1 MALNQNR
8 NFLIPQGD
16 FYVVSFSG
24 GRTSGYMLNRILE
37 ANGGLPSNAKV
48 IFANTGKERFETL
61 DFVNQVSLEWNVD
74 ITWLEYDYIAS
85 AIGNKRHPR
94 HVARKVDYQSASRAG
109 EPFEKMI
116 KSTRY
121 LPNVVTRTC
130 TRELK
135 NETVKRYL
143 LTLGIREH
151 TNIIGFRY
159 DERRRAVS
167 RVADNRLFPLIYDEV
182 VESDVRAYWRNQA
195 FDLAIE
201 SYQGNCDLCF
211 LKGKSKL
218 LALIK
223 QDPDR
228 ANWWIRMEQGNQTFN
243 KGYSVL
249 DLVEYAQRQK
259 DLPLFDDEFID
270 CHCTD

>member
-1 MALNQNR
+1 MALNLDS
-8 NFLIPQGD
+8 NFLINTDGH
-16 FYVVSFSG
+16 YVLSFSG
-24 GRTSGYMLNRILE
+24 GRTSGYMLRRFLD
-37 ANGGLPSNAKV
+37 ANGGLPCNSEIV
-48 IFANTGKERFETL
+48 FCNTGKERVETL
-61 DFVNQVSLEWNVD
+61 DFVNQVSTAWQVE
-74 ITWLEYDYIAS
+74 ITWLEYDYLAD
-85 AIGNKRHPR
+85 ADGTKKDPR
-94 HVARKVDYQSASRAG
+94 HVARKVDYRTASRRG

-116 KSTRY
+116 HATRY

-159 DERRRAVS
+159 DERRRSVS
-167 RVADNRLFPLIYDEV
+167 SVQDTRLFPLIYDEV
-182 VESDVRAYWRNQA
+182 TESDVRAYWNSQE
-195 FDLAIE
+195 FDLGIE

-218 LALIK
+218 LAVIK
-223 QDPDR
+223 ENPER
-228 ANWWIRMEQGNQTFN
+228 ADWWIKMEQGTQSFN
-243 KGYSVL
+243 KDFRVL
-249 DLVEYAQRQK
+249 DLVEYAKKQP
-259 DLPLFDDEFID
+259 DLPFNSDEFID